1 MFWCHFEVFAL
12 ESIVKVSSVIFLLG
26 LCPNDSYD
34 EGVADMI
41 CDGVNDL
48 FNVLIK
54 TFYEKD
60 ETKKVI
66 YLIGL
71 LESVGLMLLGILM
84 ELGCLLLEII

>member
-1 MFWCHFEVFAL
+1 MLKWHFEVFAL
-12 ESIVKVSSVIFLLG
+12 ERIVKFSSVFFLLG

-48 FNVLIK
+48 FYVLIK

-60 ETKKVI
+60 EIKKVI
-66 YLIGL
+66 YLIAL
-71 LESVGLMLLGILM
+71 LEGVELMFLCILM
-84 ELGCLLLEII
+84 ELGWK

>member
-1 MFWCHFEVFAL
+1 MLRWHFEVFTL
-12 ESIVKVSSVIFLLG
+12 KRIVKFSSIIFLLG
-26 LCPNDSYD
+26 LCPNDNYD

-60 ETKKVI
+60 EIKKVI
-66 YLIGL
+66 YLIAL
-71 LESVGLMLLGILM
+71 LEGVELMFLCILM
-84 ELGCLLLEII
+84 ELGWK